1 MKKIIYLVCF
11 SVAITQSSFAN
22 NIDLLFCVES
32 ALLNNSEIRKAR
44 ADFRAFKEIEDQSFS
59 NLLPSVGISVSRS
72 RVEQNRADGGSFS
85 IKQNYITES
94 DAITLRQ
101 PVYRPKLYK
110 EFKKARQQVIAE
122 ELLLLN
128 KEDTLKM
135 KVAEIYIKL
144 LGAYEE
150 EGLLAK
156 RMRLLSEQKK
166 AATKSIE
173 AGRGTI
179 TELAEINAASD
190 KVYADLIRAKQN
202 IRLELNELQ
211 FYTGEEIKEIKI
223 LNDDINDFSMF
234 KEKSISKWEEEAVS
248 NNYELK
254 SKKEMISAAKIALSS
269 EKLNRYP
276 TVDLNVQMARGS
288 SESTFFVDTETK
300 SNTVGLTFF
309 LPLYQGGS
317 VSSKIRQSASRL
329 ESELQ
334 GLRLQ
339 EEDIRKSVQRIYF
352 GMLESIDLHDALKS
366 AITSAMIELE
376 ATKKSTSAG
385 VRKQLDVLI
394 SQQKALSVEREFIEA
409 KLNILLYW
417 LNLNMLKSDL
427 NLEKIK
433 IVNNFL
439 ISD

>member
-223 LNDDINDFSMF
+223 LNDDMNDFSMF

>member
-1 MKKIIYLVCF
+1 MKKIIYFVCF

-122 ELLLLN
+122 ELLLLY

-156 RMRLLSEQKK
+156 RMRLLTEQKK

-352 GMLESIDLHDALKS
+352 GMLESIDLHDA
-366 AITSAMIELE
+366 
-376 ATKKSTSAG
+376 
-385 VRKQLDVLI
+385 
-394 SQQKALSVEREFIEA
+394 
-409 KLNILLYW
+409 
-417 LNLNMLKSDL
+417 
-427 NLEKIK
+427 
-433 IVNNFL
+433 
-439 ISD
+439 

>member
-1 MKKIIYLVCF
+1 M
-11 SVAITQSSFAN
+11 
-22 NIDLLFCVES
+22 
-32 ALLNNSEIRKAR
+32 
-44 ADFRAFKEIEDQSFS
+44 
-59 NLLPSVGISVSRS
+59 
-72 RVEQNRADGGSFS
+72 
-85 IKQNYITES
+85 
-94 DAITLRQ
+94 
-101 PVYRPKLYK
+101 
-110 EFKKARQQVIAE
+110 
-122 ELLLLN
+122 
-128 KEDTLKM
+128 
-135 KVAEIYIKL
+135 
-144 LGAYEE
+144 
-150 EGLLAK
+150 
-156 RMRLLSEQKK
+156 
-166 AATKSIE
+166 
-173 AGRGTI
+173 
-179 TELAEINAASD
+179 AEINAASD

>member
-1 MKKIIYLVCF
+1 MKKLIYLVCF
-11 SVAITQSSFAN
+11 SVTITQSSFAN
-22 NIDLLFCVES
+22 NIDLLFCVEA

-44 ADFRAFKEIEDQSFS
+44 ADFQAFKEIEDQSFS
-59 NLLPSVGISVSRS
+59 SLLPSIGISVSRS

-156 RMRLLSEQKK
+156 RMRLLTEQKK

>member
-1 MKKIIYLVCF
+1 M
-11 SVAITQSSFAN
+11 AITQSSFAN

-234 KEKSISKWEEEAVS
+234 KEDSISKWEEEAVS

>member
-135 KVAEIYIKL
+135 KVAEIYLKL

-150 EGLLAK
+150 EVLLAK
-156 RMRLLSEQKK
+156 RMRLLNEQKK

-254 SKKEMISAAKIALSS
+254 SKKERDDFRCKNCVIFRKVKSLS
-269 EKLNRYP
+269 NC
-276 TVDLNVQMARGS
+276 
-288 SESTFFVDTETK
+288 
-300 SNTVGLTFF
+300 
-309 LPLYQGGS
+309 
-317 VSSKIRQSASRL
+317 
-329 ESELQ
+329 
-334 GLRLQ
+334 
-339 EEDIRKSVQRIYF
+339 
-352 GMLESIDLHDALKS
+352 
-366 AITSAMIELE
+366 
-376 ATKKSTSAG
+376 
-385 VRKQLDVLI
+385 
-394 SQQKALSVEREFIEA
+394 
-409 KLNILLYW
+409 
-417 LNLNMLKSDL
+417 
-427 NLEKIK
+427 
-433 IVNNFL
+433 
-439 ISD
+439 